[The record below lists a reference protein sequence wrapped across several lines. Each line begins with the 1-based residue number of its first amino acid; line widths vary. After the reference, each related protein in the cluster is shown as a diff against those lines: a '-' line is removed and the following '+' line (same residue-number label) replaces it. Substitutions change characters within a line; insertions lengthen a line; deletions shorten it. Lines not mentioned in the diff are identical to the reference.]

1 MKQKKLGQLR
11 YVVGIVILTFAT
23 IGIGLFYSTK
33 SQNPNVED
41 GALEEQLGSI
51 EQSYDTEELANTYEL
66 VALEKDDLGLE
77 PDTDFELKTT
87 VETSADII
95 KNSLHFSPEINYIV
109 SQKDNDT
116 FLISPENKLTPNT
129 ILGAS
134 IQVSK
139 ENEEKE
145 ERTLSWAYQ
154 VKGSFQVISTLPRNQ
169 VTNVPLETGIEVN
182 FSHLN
187 VEKFED
193 QFSISPAASGKF
205 EYHQKTI
212 VFVPNDPLQPKKIY
226 TVTIGKDV
234 NVSGEK
240 LNEDFVFQFETA
252 ASDKSENEEKIRSF
266 EQMTY
271 ETSSEEPPIFVVL
284 GPKLSE
290 VKEIK
295 IQIYAFKT
303 PGQFAEAYKS
313 FAATPHWSSYADKKW
328 NTSTDGLTFFS
339 SYTSS
344 LSEVDS
350 WRYALTTPEVLPK
363 GYYLVQI
370 EGENIQTLLQVSDIS
385 AFIETSKTDLIIWS
399 HNNLSQEPISN
410 LEVYLPDN
418 TLVGTTDSQGILRE
432 TMPTDM
438 ENDEFRQGN
447 LILLSKD
454 SDTLLLPLQT
464 YSDWYWG
471 GRDGEEYWSYL
482 YLDQPFYRPTDVV
495 NFWGMVQSRYGG
507 SVPDIT
513 VELYNVR
520 SDQDIP
526 LQTKTITP
534 ETYGSFDGSLNL
546 DQLQPGGYYII
557 LKAGEENLFTRYIT
571 ILTFNKP
578 TFELDINPKNTAV
591 YSGSSVTHK
600 ITATFFDGTP
610 ISGLDISV
618 GDTTVTTN
626 EVGVA
631 EYTNTYVHKNDRKG
645 PDNAYISA
653 HPTFSEEAEIVAN
666 TQVLIYPSAYTIEF
680 DEPEISGST
689 ASIQGAVF
697 STDLSK
703 VEGENSWWSA
713 DVKEFPI
720 KNTTAQI
727 TVTREWYTREQT
739 GTKYNFLQKQAYP
752 TYEYTR
758 HEETVSE
765 SESVTDNNGS
775 FSLDVPILSESN
787 YTVKA
792 VAKDTQGRSVSHS
805 VYVNPYIFNHFGN
818 DSHSIKI
825 SDGERINYSV
835 GDSIPVEFLENGDS
849 LPTGSKGDFLFIF
862 SQQGIRSLTT
872 SATPKISFNFTD
884 EYIPSVDIQG
894 IWFDGRSYWYTE
906 EGYGM
911 FGANRTAS
919 FDEKDRGME
928 INVKTDKE
936 EYQPGEQ
943 VEMDVSTTKADGTT
957 DATILNVNL
966 IDEAIYH
973 ILPDQGFG
981 YSSNYRS
988 DFNTVLYRNIS
999 SGIISVYAS
1008 HYYPKSFSGAEGG
1021 GGGDSRSDFPDKAF
1035 FKTVTTDKYGKA
1047 HISFK
1052 LPDNITSWRVNV
1064 HALSSGLYA
1073 GSTFSR
1079 LPVTKPFFV
1088 TAVVNSSY
1096 LLSDEPVIKVR
1107 CFGDALNSET
1117 PVKIKILSPSLG
1129 IEQELT
1135 TKGSEQVELTL
1146 DNLSLGHHE
1155 IEFLA
1160 QTEEYTDG
1168 IVRDIDIVDTNL
1180 RWQNIKVEEM
1190 ANGWK
1195 PSTSSGSTI
1204 YVTLGDKQKGQYYPF
1219 LTRSLYNFGDRLD
1232 QQVSRILAA
1241 QMMQNYYNEEV
1252 TPEEII
1258 PTEYQHSEN
1267 GGLMLFPFA
1276 DSDDSLSAQVAGTD
1290 VVKLFDIERLKA
1302 YFYGITTDPTLPLSN
1317 KTVALY
1323 GLASLKEPVL
1333 VDIYSILSASETT
1346 AEDRLFLSLALAE
1359 LGDYQKSAEVFH
1371 EVESENKLEIQNDQW
1386 ALKLSSSQSN
1396 WVRDS
1401 FIAAN
1406 ITALLQESQSDKYFN
1421 YSYQNR
1427 FRAKDL
1433 SSELLI
1439 VHYLEARLKNLPS
1452 TPTKVRYT
1460 YNGEEK
1466 DASFETEPVITFT
1479 LTPEMQKSFEILDI
1493 TGKGTITSR
1502 FFETPTNE
1510 TLASS
1515 SEVSVQRTYQSDLKD
1530 GKVVKVVLTY
1540 DIPNAEGNKMFQIT
1554 DFLPSGLQPIIQ
1566 PRAYSGF
1573 SSTRSISAY
1582 SVDGQMIS
1590 FGVWPSKTKS
1600 IIYYARV
1607 VNKGTFTAEP
1617 PIIQS
1622 VKYPEMRSV
1631 GNEEIITID

>member
-1 MKQKKLGQLR
+1 MKQINFGRLP
-11 YVVGIVILTFAT
+11 YFVGAITLTFLA
-23 IGIGLFYSTK
+23 IGIGIFYYTK
-33 SQNPNVED
+33 NQNAVTGNNS
-41 GALEEQLGSI
+41 LEERLGSVD
-51 EQSYDTEELANTYEL
+51 QSYDTAELANTYEL
-66 VALEKDDLGLE
+66 LALEKDDLGLE

-87 VETSADII
+87 IDTSADVV
-95 KNSLHFSPEINYIV
+95 KSSLHFSPEITYVV
-109 SQKDNDT
+109 SQKDKDT
-116 FLISPENKLTPNT
+116 FLISPETRLAPNT
-129 ILGAS
+129 ILTAS
-134 IQVSK
+134 LQVSK
-139 ENEEKE
+139 DGEGKK

-154 VKGSFQVISTLPRNQ
+154 VKGSFQIIGTLPRNQ
-169 VTNVPLETGIEVN
+169 ATNVPLETGIEVN

-205 EYHQKTI
+205 EYHQKTL
-212 VFVPNDPLQPKKIY
+212 VFVPNDPLQPKTIY
-226 TVTIGKDV
+226 TVTIGEDV

-240 LNEDFVFQFETA
+240 LDENYVFQFETA
-252 ASDKSENEEKIRSF
+252 ASDKYENEEKIRSF

-303 PGQFAEAYKS
+303 SEQFAEAYKL
-313 FAATPHWSSYADKKW
+313 FGATPHWSSYADKKW
-328 NTSTDGLTFFS
+328 NTSTDGLTLFLT
-339 SYTSS
+339 YTSS

-370 EGENIQTLLQVSDIS
+370 EGENVQTLLQVSDIS
-385 AFIETSKTDLIIWS
+385 AFIETSKTDLIIWA
-399 HNNLSQEPISN
+399 HNNLSQEPVSN

-418 TLVGTTDSQGILRE
+418 TLVGTTDDQGILRE
-432 TMPTDM
+432 PMPT
-438 ENDEFRQGN
+438 EIQNDEFRRSS
-447 LILLSKD
+447 LILLSKN

-464 YSDWYWG
+464 YNDWYWD

-495 NFWGMVQSRYGG
+495 NFWGMVQSRYGE
-507 SVPDIT
+507 SIPDLT
-513 VELYNVR
+513 VELFNVR

-526 LQTKTITP
+526 LQTKTIIP
-534 ETYGSFDGSLNL
+534 GTYGSFDGSLNL
-546 DQLQPGGYYII
+546 DQLQPGDYYVI
-557 LKAGEENLFTRYIT
+557 LKVGEENLFTKYIT
-571 ILTFNKP
+571 VLTFNKP

-591 YSGSSVTHK
+591 YSGSSVTHQ

-645 PDNAYISA
+645 PDNTYISA
-653 HPTFSEEAEIVAN
+653 RPTFSEEAEIVAD

-680 DEPEISGST
+680 DEPEISANT
-689 ASIQGAVF
+689 ASIQGAVY

-720 KNTTAQI
+720 KNTTVQI
-727 TVTREWYTREQT
+727 TVTRVWYTKEQT

-765 SESVTDNNGS
+765 SELVTDNNGS
-775 FSLDVPILSESN
+775 FSLDVPMLNESN

-792 VAKDTQGRSVSHS
+792 VAKDSQSRSVSHS

-825 SDGERINYSV
+825 SNGERINYSV

-849 LPTGSKGDFLFIF
+849 LPKGSKGNFLFIF

-872 SATPKISFNFTD
+872 SATPKISFNFTS

-919 FDEKDRGME
+919 FDEKDRAME
-928 INVKTDKE
+928 ITVKTDKE

-943 VEMDVSTTKADGTT
+943 VEMDISTTKADGTT
-957 DATILNVNL
+957 DATIVNVNL

-1021 GGGDSRSDFPDKAF
+1021 GGGDSRSDFPDKAL
-1035 FKTVTTDKYGKA
+1035 FKTVTTDKTGKA
-1047 HISFK
+1047 HISFT
-1052 LPDNITSWRVNV
+1052 LSDNITSWRVNV

-1079 LPVTKPFFV
+1079 LPVTKSFFV
-1088 TAVVNSSY
+1088 TAVINSSY
-1096 LLSDEPVIKVR
+1096 LLSDKPVIKVR
-1107 CFGDALNSET
+1107 CFGDALNNET
-1117 PVKIKILSPSLG
+1117 PIKIKVQSPSLG
-1129 IEQELT
+1129 IEQEFT
-1135 TKGSEQVELTL
+1135 TKGSEPIELTL
-1146 DNLSLGHHE
+1146 DNLSLGQHK

-1160 QTEEYTDG
+1160 ETEEFTDG
-1168 IVRDIDIVDTNL
+1168 IVREIEVVDTNL
-1180 RWQNIKVEEM
+1180 RWQNIKVEEITK
-1190 ANGWK
+1190 GWK
-1195 PSTSSGSTI
+1195 PSTATDSTI

-1232 QQVSRILAA
+1232 QQVSRVLAA
-1241 QMMQNYYNEEV
+1241 QVMEKYYNEEV
-1252 TPEEII
+1252 TPEEMI

-1276 DSDDSLSAQVAGTD
+1276 DSDDFLSAQVAGTD
-1290 VVKLFDIERLKA
+1290 IVKLFDVERLKS
-1302 YFYGITTDPTLPLSN
+1302 YFYGITADPTLPLSN

-1371 EVESENKLEIQNDQW
+1371 EVESENKVEIQNDQW
-1386 ALKLSSSQSN
+1386 ALKLSSSESN

-1421 YSYQNR
+1421 YSYQNKYI
-1427 FRAKDL
+1427 AKDL

-1439 VHYLEARLKNLPS
+1439 IHYLEARLKNLPS
-1452 TPTKVRYT
+1452 TPTQIRYK

-1466 DASFETEPVITFT
+1466 EASFETEPVLTFT
-1479 LTPEMQKSFEILDI
+1479 LTPEMQQNFEILEI
-1493 TGKGTITSR
+1493 TGKGTVTSR

-1510 TLASS
+1510 TLSSS
-1515 SEVSVQRTYQSDLKD
+1515 SEVSVQRTYQGDLKD

-1540 DIPNAEGNKMFQIT
+1540 DIPNQEGNKMFQVT

-1582 SVDGQMIS
+1582 SVDGQVTS

-1600 IIYYARV
+1600 ITYYARV
-1607 VNKGTFTAEP
+1607 VNKGLFTAEP
-1617 PIIQS
+1617 SIIQS